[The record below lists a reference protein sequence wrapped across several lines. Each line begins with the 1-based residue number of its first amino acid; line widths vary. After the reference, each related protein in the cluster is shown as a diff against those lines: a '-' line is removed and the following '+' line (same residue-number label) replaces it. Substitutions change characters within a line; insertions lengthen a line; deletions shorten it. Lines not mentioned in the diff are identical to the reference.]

1 MENLNFSKK
10 LETTKRI
17 AVSIKILSNSIQR
30 KKRCGEK
37 SIGEFDL
44 IDLNFNKSIGKT
56 ILRKTRKA
64 VVEPLDRT

>member
-17 AVSIKILSNSIQR
+17 AVSTKILSNSFQR

-56 ILRKTRKA
+56 IL
-64 VVEPLDRT
+64 